1 MKRRNQ
7 LVSLLLTACMAGGC
21 LAGCGGNTKA
31 PEESS
36 VKNETTAKEVQNETT
51 GGAAAGTE
59 EVDPYGPVS
68 DEKTVIHVGR
78 AESANVTYPDGEDS
92 HNNYIVKYLQDQ
104 LNKIGRAH
112 V

>member
-36 VKNETTAKEVQNETT
+36 VKNETTARKFKMRRPE
-51 GGAAAGTE
+51 
-59 EVDPYGPVS
+59 
-68 DEKTVIHVGR
+68 GR
-78 AESANVTYPDGEDS
+78 PQE
-92 HNNYIVKYLQDQ
+92 
-104 LNKIGRAH
+104 RRR
-112 V
+112 

>member
-7 LVSLLLTACMAGGC
+7 LASLLLTACMAGGC

-36 VKNETTAKEVQNETT
+36 VKNETTAKEVQNETS

-68 DEKTVIHVGR
+68 EEKTVIHVGER
-78 AESANVTYPDGEDS
+78 NRPMLRTRTA
-92 HNNYIVKYLQDQ
+92 
-104 LNKIGRAH
+104 KIPTTTTS
-112 V
+112 